1 MKYTSQ
7 LHSDPGKQLSR
18 IQKFVMVKFRE
29 QISLKTQSNHSY
41 LRDWTVP
48 GLTLKVKLL
57 APVQLTIYSARD
69 RISVAPRAHGGT
81 RRAAASLAGS

>member
-1 MKYTSQ
+1 
-7 LHSDPGKQLSR
+7 
-18 IQKFVMVKFRE
+18 MVKFCDHK
-29 QISLKTQSNHSY
+29 SLKTQSNHPY
-41 LRDWTVP
+41 LLDWTVS

-69 RISVAPRAHGGT
+69 RISVAPPAHGGT